1 MLWETG
7 INKHHPEQQIQ
18 ILFEQVTC
26 FRIYYWEIAGLRN
39 EYWKFAI
46 DRMMDWFTFLL
57 LSAIFFSVSFS
68 LSFFFVANKHW
79 QIVSNLF
86 SVFVNICSNDINN
99 YFEYEY
105 IINMI
110 LSIYVFH
117 NLRAYSIKKWWNK
130 LKKMKMRY
138 NMDVCRIW
146 RIYDKLATMCKRQM
160 ETQPRMTPLYA
171 C

>member
-1 MLWETG
+1 MFS
-7 INKHHPEQQIQ
+7 H
-18 ILFEQVTC
+18 ILLENCWFEK
-26 FRIYYWEIAGLRN
+26 RILKICHRSNDGLIYIFVIKRD
-39 EYWKFAI
+39 F
-46 DRMMDWFTFLL
+46 FLCL
-57 LSAIFFSVSFS
+57 FLS
-68 LSFFFVANKHW
+68 LSFVANKYW

>member
-57 LSAIFFSVSFS
+57 LSAIFFSVS
-68 LSFFFVANKHW
+68 LFFAANKHR
-79 QIVSNLF
+79 QTVSNLL